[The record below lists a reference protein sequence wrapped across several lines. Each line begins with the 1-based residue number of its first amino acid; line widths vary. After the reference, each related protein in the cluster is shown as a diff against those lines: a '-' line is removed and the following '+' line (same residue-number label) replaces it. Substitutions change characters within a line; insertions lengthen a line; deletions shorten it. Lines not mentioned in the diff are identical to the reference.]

1 MASENEKVTELEQAA
16 KAATEK
22 AIQTTESGNLIV
34 ERETFKAKD
43 KREMYGYFVRGKA
56 RGREIKVDFVAKDQG
71 GYETLEL
78 IFDIKPTAELL
89 IRQEEM
95 VTDGV
100 KNSYTVYEVQN
111 VDEDGIVY
119 KYEIKPARKSDVA
132 YLNVILQ
139 LLEKQ
144 KAKEKAEK
152 ADETKATI

>member
-1 MASENEKVTELEQAA
+1 MANEKKVTELEQ
-16 KAATEK
+16 AATEK
-22 AIQTTESGNLIV
+22 AIQTTENGNLIV

-78 IFDIKPTAELL
+78 IFDINPTAELL

-119 KYEIKPARKSDVA
+119 KYEVKPARKSDTA

-152 ADETKATI
+152 AANETKATA

>member
-1 MASENEKVTELEQAA
+1 MANEKKVNEQEQATKVTER
-16 KAATEK
+16 
-22 AIQTTESGNLIV
+22 AIQTTENGNLIV

-78 IFDIKPTAELL
+78 IFDINPTAELL
-89 IRQEEM
+89 IREEEM

-100 KNSYTVYEVQN
+100 KSAYTVYEVQN

-139 LLEKQ
+139 LLERQ
-144 KAKEKAEK
+144 KAKERAE
-152 ADETKATI
+152 ATNTVV